1 MNLQHRSD
9 YRNTRKYPLCWYL
22 LAPLGWQNR
31 IMLTCLLCKRG
42 WGRRWGW
49 MTDDRLKEGQSDFF
63 MEIQSNL
70 DLVNFWRGSV

>member
-1 MNLQHRSD
+1 
-9 YRNTRKYPLCWYL
+9 
-22 LAPLGWQNR
+22 
-31 IMLTCLLCKRG
+31 MLTCLLCKRG

-49 MTDDRLKEGQSDFF
+49 MTDDGLKEGQSDFF